1 MSETMIEVKNIK
13 KMYKMYENEGIKVF
27 TGFKRRK
34 YKEFYALNGVSF
46 KIDKGECVGII
57 GHNGAGKSTLLKI
70 LTEVAFLSLIHI

>member
-34 YKEFYALNGVSF
+34 YKEKRYISM
-46 KIDKGECVGII
+46 ISISI
-57 GHNGAGKSTLLKI
+57 
-70 LTEVAFLSLIHI
+70 SLYV